1 MSLKHKRK
9 GIVSTTSATIADTLE
24 TVSNVAIALK
34 DTTDLAIIAIRETR
48 LELTLEIAEEIS
60 KKYSIDK
67 SDVIDILTHRDE
79 C

>member
-60 KKYSIDK
+60 KKYGIDK